1 MEVSYNGRVVGAI
14 GRMGTDNYIFTIKT
28 NIMHR
33 TIEYKAKNLKEA
45 EKKAQQY
52 LNQLVKQTK
61 PQN

>member
-14 GRMGTDNYIFTIKT
+14 GRIGTNNYIFTIKT

-45 EKKAQQY
+45 EKKAKEY
-52 LNQLVKQTK
+52 LEYLINQTHSKK
-61 PQN
+61 

>member
-14 GRMGTDNYIFTIKT
+14 GRIGTNNYIFTIKT

-45 EKKAQQY
+45 EKKP
-52 LNQLVKQTK
+52 NST
-61 PQN
+61 